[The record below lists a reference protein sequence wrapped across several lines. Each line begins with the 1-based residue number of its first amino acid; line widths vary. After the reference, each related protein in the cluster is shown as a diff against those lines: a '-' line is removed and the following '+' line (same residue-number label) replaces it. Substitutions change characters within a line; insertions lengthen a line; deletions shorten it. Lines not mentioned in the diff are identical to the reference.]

1 MSRTAALLLVAPLLA
16 APTDAVAAGRTV
28 LRPEILAAMRASQ
41 GFDPGATTNGP
52 RFQAEVLFHLLRA
65 SQAQDPQAG
74 HLFIDHGDWYHTFL
88 ERTGKA
94 PAEAPLFVRLAFE
107 YRQDLEV
114 DARPG
119 RVVERVVAGPAPR
132 LAANVT
138 IGWPARKGAASKYSY
153 EDKLA
158 IPDLHVTNERVI
170 AYRLLDYGDLIA
182 YDEIEGLRGR
192 PTEGLLGVL
201 FNVIGEGS
209 VRWNRMTISPEGLQ
223 VARARATK
231 GPFGVESTIVVYP
244 DGRVEKD
251 VPPGR
256 ADLSALEKR
265 LLETRT
271 LRYRPLDRQRAPVEA
286 APSASL
292 SRSRARIGIDRMPRP
307 VS

>member
-1 MSRTAALLLVAPLLA
+1 VSRTAALLLLAPLVF
-16 APTDAVAAGRTV
+16 APTEAVAAGRTV
-28 LRPEILAAMRASQ
+28 PRPEILAAMRASQ
-41 GFDPGATTNGP
+41 GFDPAATTNGP
-52 RFQAEVLFHLLRA
+52 RFQAEVLLRLLRD
-65 SQAQDPQAG
+65 SQARDPEAG
-74 HLFIDHGDWYHTFL
+74 HLFVGHADWYHAFL
-88 ERTGKA
+88 ERTGKT

-138 IGWPARKGAASKYSY
+138 IGWPAGKGAASKYSY
-153 EDKLA
+153 EDTLA

-170 AYRLLDYGDLIA
+170 AYRLLDYGDLVA
-182 YDEIEGLRGR
+182 FDEIEGLRGR

-231 GPFGVESTIVVYP
+231 GPFGVESTIVVYS

-256 ADLSALEKR
+256 ADLAALEKR
-265 LLETRT
+265 LLETRA
-271 LRYRPLDRQRAPVEA
+271 LRYRPLDTRRAPADAV
-286 APSASL
+286 PTV
-292 SRSRARIGIDRMPRP
+292 SRNVTATR
-307 VS
+307 

>member
-1 MSRTAALLLVAPLLA
+1 VSRTAALLLLAPLVA
-16 APTDAVAAGRTV
+16 APTETVAAGRAV
-28 LRPEILAAMRASQ
+28 PRPEILAAMRASQ

-52 RFQAEVLFHLLRA
+52 RFQAEVLLRLLRD
-65 SQAQDPQAG
+65 SQARDPEAG
-74 HLFIDHGDWYHTFL
+74 HLFVGHADWYYAFL
-88 ERTGKA
+88 ERIGKTPAQA
-94 PAEAPLFVRLAFE
+94 PVFVRLAFE
-107 YRQDLEV
+107 FRQDLEV

-138 IGWPARKGAASKYSY
+138 IGWPAAKGVATKYSY
-153 EDKLA
+153 EDTLA

-182 YDEIEGLRGR
+182 FDEIEGLRGR

-209 VRWNRMTISPEGLQ
+209 VRWNRMTLSPEGLQ

-231 GPFGVESTIVVYP
+231 GPFGVESTIVVYS

-256 ADLSALEKR
+256 ADLGALEKR

-271 LRYRPLDRQRAPVEA
+271 LRYRPLA
-286 APSASL
+286 A
-292 SRSRARIGIDRMPRP
+292 RTR
-307 VS
+307 

>member
-1 MSRTAALLLVAPLLA
+1 MSRIAALLLVVALVA
-16 APTDAVAAGRTV
+16 APSEAVAAGRAV
-28 LRPEILAAMRASQ
+28 PRAEILAAMRASQ
-41 GFDPGATTNGP
+41 GFDPAATTNGP

-65 SQAQDPQAG
+65 SQAQGPEAG
-74 HLFIDHGDWYHTFL
+74 HLFLDHADWYHAFL
-88 ERTGKA
+88 ERTGKT
-94 PAEAPLFVRLAFE
+94 PAAAPLFVRLALE
-107 YRQDLEV
+107 HRQDLEV

-138 IGWPARKGAASKYSY
+138 IGWPAGKGGPTRYSY
-153 EDKLA
+153 DDTLA

-170 AYRLLDYGDLIA
+170 AYRLLDYGDVIA
-182 YDEIEGLRGR
+182 FDEIEGLHGR

-201 FNVIGEGS
+201 FDLIGEGS

-256 ADLSALEKR
+256 ADLGALEKR

-271 LRYRPLDRQRAPVEA
+271 LRYRAFDARRAPADA
-286 APSASL
+286 ATTV
-292 SRSRARIGIDRMPRP
+292 SRNVRREP
-307 VS
+307 